1 MAGPHCERLGGM
13 ASRID
18 ISPFPTDT
26 ASCAAPVSLSIQVL
40 PAVSVSFV

>member
-1 MAGPHCERLGGM
+1 MAGSHCERLGGM

-40 PAVSVSFV
+40 HNVSVSIM